1 MAKMVESDIEE
12 MALQKLRELGY
23 TYFAGADIG
32 PDGITPMR
40 SSLESP
46 ILETRLREAIDRLN
60 TDLPS
65 MARMEAMRKVV
76 NIIAPDLVS
85 ANEIFHKYLVEGV
98 PVSFM
103 RGKEER
109 GGKIRLLDF
118 DNPENNEFFAV
129 NQFTIRENNIS
140 KRPDIV
146 LFINGLPLVVIELK
160 NPGDANA
167 TIKSAYNQL
176 QTYRQIIP
184 TLFHYN
190 GLLAVSDGFEARTG
204 SLSAGFTRFLPW
216 KSEDGLTVAPKNKS
230 QLEVL
235 LKGMLNR
242 ETLLDILRYFTV
254 FEKEKSQDF
263 QGLVSIETVKKIAAY
278 HQYYAVN
285 KAVESTLA
293 AAGLEDERHNK
304 GGVVW
309 HTQGSGKSLS
319 MVFFSAKIA
328 ERLGN
333 PTIVVLTDMNDL
345 DDQLYDTFSACSQLL
360 RQEPKQAQT
369 QKGLK
374 ELLKVASG
382 GIFFSTM
389 QKFRPENG
397 DTFDLLSNRSNIVV
411 IADEAHRTQYGFK
424 AHEIDVRNESGEIC
438 GKRRTYGLAKYL
450 RDALPNAIYL
460 AFTGTPIEK
469 IGANTRSVFGDYIDI
484 YDVARSVEDKA
495 TVPIYYE
502 SRLAKLELPEEGQK
516 LIADLDEEIEQ
527 AGGENDP
534 EVVRAKRRRS
544 KLEALIG
551 AGARLDNIAR
561 DIVEHF
567 EGRQKANIGKG
578 MIVCMSRPIAAQLYD
593 RIVALRPDWHDD
605 DLAKGQIKLV
615 MTSSST
621 DGPELARFQ
630 TTKSQRKALASRMKN
645 PEDPLTLAIVCHMWL
660 TGFDVP
666 CLHTM
671 YLDKPLKGHTLMQA
685 IARVNRVLGDKPGG
699 LIVDYLGIAQDLKA
713 AISFYGDSG
722 GHGDPAVSQEQA
734 VEIMLE
740 KLDVVSAMLYGLNWE
755 EYFIAD
761 VGRKL
766 GIILETEDF
775 ILGLP
780 DGKKRFLD
788 AVTALSSAAALA
800 MPHPQA
806 IAVSNKI
813 SFLQAVKA
821 RLQKVGIGSTDI
833 DTARIEEAIR
843 QIIDQSVVSDKVID
857 VFDAAG
863 IKKPDISI
871 LSDEFLQEMRD
882 MPHKNLA
889 LETLKKLLNDEIK
902 SRSRTNQVQGRKL
915 LEMLQDALKRYHNK
929 IITAAEIM
937 EELIKIAHE
946 IRNSDKAA
954 EELGLTEYEYAF
966 YMAVAE
972 NESARELMGKDKL
985 RELAVELTN
994 KVRQNAK
1001 IDWTI
1006 RKDIR
1011 DNLIAQVKRT
1021 LRKYGYPPDMQELA
1035 TEEVIKQAE
1044 RMAEKVN
1051 VDPLNY

>member
-1 MAKMVESDIEE
+1 MAKLVESDIEE

-23 TYFAGADIG
+23 IYFAGGDIG
-32 PDGITPMR
+32 PEGLTPMR

-46 ILETRLREAIDRLN
+46 LLETRLRDAIDRLN
-60 TDLPS
+60 PAIPPV
-65 MARMEAMRKVV
+65 ARMEAMRKVA
-76 NIIAPDLVS
+76 NITASKLIS
-85 ANEIFHKYLVEGV
+85 TNEIFHKYLVDGV
-98 PVSFM
+98 PVSFI
-103 RGKEER
+103 RDKEER

-118 DNPENNEFFAV
+118 DNPGNNEFFVV
-129 NQFTIRENNIS
+129 NQFTIRENNVS

-146 LFINGLPLVVIELK
+146 LFVNGLPLVVIELK

-176 QTYRQIIP
+176 QTYKQVIP
-184 TLFHYN
+184 SLFHYN

-216 KSEDGLTVAPKNKS
+216 KSEAGRTDKNRG
-230 QLEVL
+230 QLEAL
-235 LKGMLNR
+235 LKGMLNK
-242 ETLLDILRYFTV
+242 ETLLDLLRYFTV

-263 QGLVSIETVKKIAAY
+263 QGLVSIEPVKKVAAY

-293 AAGLEDERHNK
+293 AAGLADERHNK

-328 ERLGN
+328 EKLGN

-345 DDQLYDTFSACSQLL
+345 DDQLFDIFSACSQLL

-369 QKGLK
+369 QKELK
-374 ELLKVASG
+374 ELLRVASG

-397 DTFDLLSNRSNIVV
+397 DTFDLLSDRSNIVV

-424 AHEIDVRNESGEIC
+424 AHEIDVRNKSGEIC
-438 GKRRTYGLAKYL
+438 GKRRVYGLAKYL
-450 RDALPNAIYL
+450 RDALPHAIYL

-484 YDVARSVEDKA
+484 YDVARAVEDKA

-502 SRLAKLELPEEGQK
+502 SRLVKLELPEEGQK

-527 AGGENDP
+527 AGGDADP
-534 EVVRAKRRRS
+534 DVVRAKRRRS
-544 KLEALIG
+544 RLEALVG
-551 AGARLDNIAR
+551 AGARLDNVAR

-567 EGRQKANIGKG
+567 DGRQKANIGKG

-593 RIVALRPDWHDD
+593 RIVALRPHWHDD

-615 MTSSST
+615 MTSSSA
-621 DGPELARFQ
+621 DGPGLARFQ

-645 PEDPLTLAIVCHMWL
+645 PDDPLKLAIVCHMWL

-685 IARVNRVLGDKPGG
+685 IARVNRVFGDKPGG

-722 GHGDPAVSQEQA
+722 GHGDPAISQEQA

-740 KLDVVSAMLYGLNWE
+740 KLEVVAAMLHGLNWE
-755 EYFIAD
+755 EYFTAD

-766 GIILETEDF
+766 GIILDTEDF

-780 DGKKRFLD
+780 DGKKRFMD

-806 IAVSNKI
+806 MAVADKI
-813 SFLQAVKA
+813 SFFQAVKA
-821 RLQKVGIGSTDI
+821 RLQKVGIGSTEI
-833 DTARIEEAIR
+833 DSDRIEEAIR
-843 QIIDQSVVSDKVID
+843 QIIDQAVVSDKVID

-889 LETLKKLLNDEIK
+889 LETLKKLLNDEIR

-915 LEMLQDALKRYHNK
+915 LEMLQNALKRYHNK

-946 IRNSDKAA
+946 IRNSDKVA

-972 NESARELMGKDKL
+972 NESARELMGKNKL
-985 RELAVELTN
+985 RELAVELTL
-994 KVRQNAK
+994 KVRQNAR

-1006 RKDIR
+1006 RKDVR
-1011 DNLIAQVKRT
+1011 DNLIIQVKHT
-1021 LRKYGYPPDMQELA
+1021 LKKFGYPPDMQELA
-1035 TEEVIKQAE
+1035 TEEVIRQAE
-1044 RMAEKVN
+1044 RIAEDLAN
-1051 VDPLNY
+1051 

>member
-1 MAKMVESDIEE
+1 MMPKLAESDVEE
-12 MALQKLRELGY
+12 LALQRLQELGY
-23 TYFAGADIG
+23 AYYHGADIA
-32 PDGITPMR
+32 PDGLTPLR

-46 ILETRLREAIDRLN
+46 LLETRMQEAIDRLN
-60 TDLPS
+60 PDIPPV
-65 MARMEAMRKVV
+65 ARLEAVRRLS
-76 NIIAPDLVS
+76 NITAPDLIS
-85 ANEIFHKYLVEGV
+85 ANETFHKYLVEGV
-98 PVSFM
+98 PVSYM
-103 RGKEER
+103 RDKEER
-109 GGKIRLLDF
+109 GGKVRLLDF
-118 DNPENNEFFAV
+118 DEPENNEFLAV
-129 NQFTIRENNIS
+129 NQFTVIENNVN

-146 LFINGLPLVVIELK
+146 LFANGLPLVVIELK
-160 NPGDANA
+160 NPADKNT
-167 TIKSAYNQL
+167 TIKSAFNQL
-176 QTYRQIIP
+176 QTYKRKIP
-184 TLFHYN
+184 ILFRYN

-216 KSEDGLTVAPKNKS
+216 KSEDGQTLADKNKN

-235 LKGMLNR
+235 IKGMLNKR
-242 ETLLDILRYFTV
+242 TLLDLLRYFTV

-263 QGLVSIETVKKIAAY
+263 QGLISIETVKKIAAY

-293 AAGLEDERHNK
+293 AAGQEDERHNK

-345 DDQLYDTFSACSQLL
+345 DDQLFDTFSACSQLL

-369 QKGLK
+369 QKELK
-374 ELLKVASG
+374 ELLRVASG

-389 QKFRPENG
+389 QKFRPETG
-397 DTFDLLSNRSNIVV
+397 DTFDLLSSRSNIVV

-424 AHEIDVRNESGEIC
+424 AHEIDVCNKSGEAI
-438 GKRRTYGLAKYL
+438 GKRRVYGLAKYL

-484 YDVARSVEDKA
+484 YDVARSVADKA

-502 SRLAKLELPEEGQK
+502 SRLVKLELPEEGQK
-516 LIADLDEEIEQ
+516 LIAELDEEIEQ
-527 AGGENDP
+527 AGADSDP

-544 KLEALIG
+544 RLEALIG
-551 AGARLDNIAR
+551 AGARLDNVAR

-605 DLAKGQIKLV
+605 DPAKGQIKLV
-615 MTSSST
+615 MTSSSA
-621 DGPELARFQ
+621 DEPELARFQ
-630 TTKSQRKALASRMKN
+630 TTKSQRKALAARMKN
-645 PEDPLTLAIVCHMWL
+645 PDDPLQLAIVCHMWL

-685 IARVNRVLGDKPGG
+685 IARVNRVYGDKPGG

-722 GHGDPAVSQEQA
+722 GKGEPAISQEQA

-740 KLDVVSAMLYGLNWE
+740 KLEVVIAMLHGLNWE
-755 EYFIAD
+755 EYFTAD
-761 VGRKL
+761 VSRKL

-775 ILGLP
+775 ILGLE

-788 AVTALSSAAALA
+788 AVTALSAAAALA

-806 IAVSNKI
+806 MAVADKI

-833 DTARIEEAIR
+833 DSDKIEEAIR
-843 QIIDQSVVSDKVID
+843 QIIDQAVVSDKVID

-863 IKKPDISI
+863 IKKPDISV

-882 MPHKNLA
+882 MPQKNLA
-889 LETLKKLLNDEIK
+889 LETLKKLLNDEIR

-915 LEMLQDALKRYHNK
+915 LEMLQGALKRYHNK

-946 IRNSDKAA
+946 IRDSDKAA
-954 EELGLTEYEYAF
+954 EDLGLTAYEYAF

-972 NESARELMGKDKL
+972 NKSARELMGKDKL
-985 RELAVELTN
+985 RELAVELTM
-994 KVRQNAK
+994 KVRQNAR

-1006 RKDIR
+1006 RKDVR

-1035 TEEVIKQAE
+1035 TKEVIRQAE
-1044 RMAEKVN
+1044 RIAE
-1051 VDPLNY
+1051 DLITP